1 MDTGI
6 SPELQYAAKLQ
17 SVGSGL
23 ENACLEERLPTSQTL
38 MAIFGSAPL
47 PSLTSNGSWDA
58 LGSGHSD
65 SLCFFWDLSPCF
77 QACAY

>member
-6 SPELQYAAKLQ
+6 SPKLQYAAKLQ

-47 PSLTSNGSWDA
+47 PSLTIERL
-58 LGSGHSD
+58 LGCLGERHSD